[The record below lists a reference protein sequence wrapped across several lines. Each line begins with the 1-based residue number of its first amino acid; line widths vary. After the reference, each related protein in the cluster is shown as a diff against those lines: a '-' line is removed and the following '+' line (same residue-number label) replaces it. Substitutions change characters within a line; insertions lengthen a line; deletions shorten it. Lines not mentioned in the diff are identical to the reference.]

1 MVAGRMYNLPTCPIY
16 SFPTRN
22 IIPDKVGE
30 KFPLFVKLYN
40 SLSPSFHIGEK
51 SPFSVE
57 TLIPGDL
64 SWLHI
69 VFKVYQPPPSY
80 LPAQNV
86 KCRNY
91 F

>member
-40 SLSPSFHIGEK
+40 SLSLSFHIL

-69 VFKVYQPPPSY
+69 VFKVYSPPSY

-86 KCRNY
+86 KWRNY